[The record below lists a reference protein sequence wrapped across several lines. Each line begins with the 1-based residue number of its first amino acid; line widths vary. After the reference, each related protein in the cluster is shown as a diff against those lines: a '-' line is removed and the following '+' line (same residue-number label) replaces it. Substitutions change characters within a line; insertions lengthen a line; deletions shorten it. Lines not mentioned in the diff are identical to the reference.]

1 MLRLSQQ
8 PQGPNLRPRLNQNNC
23 PNNATGRVIRPV
35 LHSFSELDQKFGTH
49 CRGLL
54 SLVVVTRTVSAC
66 KEPVERRRGTFNAFL
81 AIALRPL
88 VVRTLFLL
96 LFSLTL
102 GVGILILCDL
112 KLRMIFRGLVTNRNA
127 APDWFCMDR
136 SNGFWK
142 R

>member
-1 MLRLSQQ
+1 MRGADFYLPSIRQAGKKTDLRK
-8 PQGPNLRPRLNQNNC
+8 
-23 PNNATGRVIRPV
+23 VIR
-35 LHSFSELDQKFGTH
+35 DN
-49 CRGLL
+49 
-54 SLVVVTRTVSAC
+54 SLVVVTRIVRAC
-66 KEPVERRRGTFNAFL
+66 KEPVKRSCSTFDAFL

-112 KLRMIFRGLVTNRNA
+112 KLRMIFRCLVTNRNA